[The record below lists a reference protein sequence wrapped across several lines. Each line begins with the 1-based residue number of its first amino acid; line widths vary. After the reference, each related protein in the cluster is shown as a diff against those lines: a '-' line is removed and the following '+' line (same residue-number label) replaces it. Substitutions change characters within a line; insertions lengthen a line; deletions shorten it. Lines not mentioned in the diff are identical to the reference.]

1 MTMWRLGVVSLLV
14 VLLAAGCLPFGRATP
29 TMTPTL
35 VPTPTSLP
43 VLPVVTPTPAP
54 ANLSSMT
61 PTPTAPAAQPTGDGT
76 TYVVQPGDTLYSIA
90 VRFGVS
96 LQALIEAN
104 QIEDPNQLQAG
115 QVLVIP
121 RRQ

>member
-1 MTMWRLGVVSLLV
+1 MKIRWLALVSA
-14 VLLAAGCLPFGRATP
+14 LLALGCLPFGRTIPTVTP
-29 TMTPTL
+29 TAL
-35 VPTPTSLP
+35 PTPTPLP
-43 VLPVVTPTPAP
+43 VLPIVTPTPPPPSFRA
-54 ANLSSMT
+54 
-61 PTPTAPAAQPTGDGT
+61 PTPTVAPAAPMTPGSGT

-104 QIEDPNQLQAG
+104 GIEDPNRLQAG

-121 RRQ
+121 RSP

>member
-29 TMTPTL
+29 TVTPTL

-61 PTPTAPAAQPTGDGT
+61 PTPTAPAAQPTREGT
-76 TYVVQPGDTLYSIA
+76 TYVVQPGDTLYTIA

-121 RRQ
+121 RQQ

>member
-1 MTMWRLGVVSLLV
+1 MKIRWLV
-14 VLLAAGCLPFGRATP
+14 LASMVLATGCLPFSRAVPTVTPTVVPTATP
-29 TMTPTL
+29 
-35 VPTPTSLP
+35 LP
-43 VLPVVTPTPAP
+43 ALPIVTPTPPPPSLLA
-54 ANLSSMT
+54 
-61 PTPTAPAAQPTGDGT
+61 PTPTVVPAAPVTPGSGT

-104 QIEDPNQLQAG
+104 RIEDPNQLQAG

-121 RRQ
+121 RSP

>member
-29 TMTPTL
+29 TVTPTF

-61 PTPTAPAAQPTGDGT
+61 PNPTAPAAQPTREGT
-76 TYVVQPGDTLYSIA
+76 TYVVQPGDTLYTIA

-104 QIEDPNQLQAG
+104 RIEDPNQLQAG

-121 RRQ
+121 RQQ

>member
-1 MTMWRLGVVSLLV
+1 MKIRWLIVTSMLF
-14 VLLAAGCLPFGRATP
+14 AAACLPFNRAMPTVTPTAVPTATP
-29 TMTPTL
+29 LPALPIVTPTPPPPSL
-35 VPTPTSLP
+35 RVPTPTVVP
-43 VLPVVTPTPAP
+43 AAPVTPG
-54 ANLSSMT
+54 S
-61 PTPTAPAAQPTGDGT
+61 GT

-104 QIEDPNQLQAG
+104 GIEDPNQLQAG

-121 RRQ
+121 RSP

>member
-1 MTMWRLGVVSLLV
+1 MTIWRFSVMSLLV
-14 VLLAAGCLPFGRATP
+14 MLLGAACLPFGRATP
-29 TMTPTL
+29 TVTPTL

-61 PTPTAPAAQPTGDGT
+61 PTPTAPAAQPTGEGT
-76 TYVVQPGDTLYSIA
+76 TYVVQPGDTLYTIA

-104 QIEDPNQLQAG
+104 RIEDPNQLQAG

-121 RRQ
+121 RQQ